1 VIDLLKIFITLTAIL
16 VLLRKRLNINYVM
29 LIASFVLFILYWMP
43 LHVIWKT
50 CKDASLNSAT
60 IKLILALSFIRIFE
74 MILREHAVLTQMMNA
89 VKAMFRNRKVV
100 TASMPLLIGLL
111 PSVGGAYFSAPMVAE
126 ATEDTKMSPE
136 EKGFVNYWLRHPWEY
151 ILPLYPGILLASAIS
166 KIELHKLITVNL
178 TYALAML
185 ITGFLFGMQG
195 AKGMLKT
202 EEKLSKKGI
211 WSFIPI
217 AAVLLLVVIF
227 HMELHYALIV
237 SVVALFIFYR
247 YSLKTIMSCLKH
259 GFSLDIILLILSVM
273 LFKEAMESSGAVRNV
288 SQFFIQKGIP
298 TLPILFIIPFIT
310 GLLTGITI
318 GFVGSTFPLILSI
331 AGNTS
336 VSAISFAFASGYL
349 GVLFSPVH
357 ICLVLTRE
365 YFRADLWGMYRMIIP
380 AGIIVFCSAVV
391 EYMILK

>member
-1 VIDLLKIFITLTAIL
+1 MIDLLKISLTLISIL
-16 VLLRKRLNINYVM
+16 LLLRMKLNISYVM
-29 LIASFVLFILYWMP
+29 LIVSAVLFLLYWMP
-43 LHVIWKT
+43 FPLILKA
-50 CKDASLNSAT
+50 CKDAALNSAT

-89 VKAMFRNRKVV
+89 VKAMFRNKKIVA
-100 TASMPLLIGLL
+100 ASMPLLIGLL

-151 ILPLYPGILLASAIS
+151 ILPLYPGILLASVIS

-178 TYALAML
+178 TYALVML
-185 ITGFLFGMQG
+185 ITGFLFGMRE

-211 WSFIPI
+211 WSFVPI

-227 HMELHYALIV
+227 HMELHHALIV

-247 YSLKTIMSCLKH
+247 YGLKKIMSCLRH
-259 GFSLDIILLILSVM
+259 GFSLDVILLILSVM

-298 TLPILFIIPFIT
+298 TLPILFILPFIT
-310 GLLTGITI
+310 GLLTGITV
-318 GFVGSTFPLILSI
+318 GFVGGTFPLIMSV
-331 AGNTS
+331 AGTS
-336 VSAISFAFASGYL
+336 TSAISFAFVSGYL

-365 YFRADLWGMYRMIIP
+365 YFRADLWKMYKMIIP
-380 AGIIVFCSAVV
+380 AGLILLFFAIV

>member
-1 VIDLLKIFITLTAIL
+1 MVDLLKISLTLISIL
-16 VLLRKRLNINYVM
+16 LLLRIKLNISYVM
-29 LIASFVLFILYWMP
+29 LIASAVLLLLYWMP
-43 LHVIWKT
+43 FPLILKT
-50 CKDASLNSAT
+50 CKDAALNSAT

-74 MILREHAVLTQMMNA
+74 MILREHAVLTHMMNA
-89 VKAMFRNRKVV
+89 VRAMFRNRKIVA
-100 TASMPLLIGLL
+100 ASMPLLIGLL
-111 PSVGGAYFSAPMVAE
+111 PSIGGAYFSAPMVAE

-151 ILPLYPGILLASAIS
+151 ILPLYPGILLASVIS
-166 KIELHKLITVNL
+166 KVELHKLITVNL
-178 TYALAML
+178 TYALVML
-185 ITGFLFGMQG
+185 ITGFLFGMQE
-195 AKGMLKT
+195 AKGRLKT
-202 EEKLSKKGI
+202 EEKLSKKGV

-227 HMELHYALIV
+227 HMELHYALII

-247 YSLKTIMSCLKH
+247 YGLKKIMSSLKH

-273 LFKEAMESSGAVRNV
+273 LFKETMESSGAVRNV

-298 TLPILFIIPFIT
+298 TLPILFILPFIT
-310 GLLTGITI
+310 GLLTGITV
-318 GFVGSTFPLILSI
+318 GFVGGTFPLIMSL
-331 AGNTS
+331 AGTS

-365 YFRADLWGMYRMIIP
+365 YFRADLWKMYKMIIP
-380 AGIIVFCSAVV
+380 AGLILLFVAVV
-391 EYMILK
+391 KYMILR

>member
-1 VIDLLKIFITLTAIL
+1 MIDLLKISLTLITIL
-16 VLLRKRLNINYVM
+16 LLLRMKLNINYVM
-29 LIASFVLFILYWMP
+29 LIASSVLFLLYWMP
-43 LHVIWKT
+43 LPLIWKT

-89 VKAMFRNRKVV
+89 VKAMFRNIKFVA
-100 TASMPLLIGLL
+100 ASMPLLIGLL

-151 ILPLYPGILLASAIS
+151 ILPLYPGILLASVIS

-178 TYALAML
+178 TYALVML
-185 ITGFLFGMQG
+185 ITGFLFGMQK
-195 AKGMLKT
+195 AKGVLKT

-211 WSFIPI
+211 WSFVPI

-237 SVVALFIFYR
+237 SVAALFIFYR
-247 YSLKTIMSCLKH
+247 YGLKKMLSCLKH

-288 SQFFIQKGIP
+288 SQFFIQEGIP
-298 TLPILFIIPFIT
+298 TLPILFILPFIT
-310 GLLTGITI
+310 GLLTGITV
-318 GFVGSTFPLILSI
+318 GFVGGTFPLIMSV
-331 AGNTS
+331 AGAST
-336 VSAISFAFASGYL
+336 SAISFAFASGYL

-365 YFRADLWGMYRMIIP
+365 YFRADLWKMYKMIIP
-380 AGIIVFCSAVV
+380 AGIILLFIAVI
-391 EYMILK
+391 EYMILR